1 MKTLILTILL
11 LIMATS
17 LSGCV
22 VVTERHHKHNRREVC
37 VSQPG
42 HPPIR
47 PMRPPGHNANHRR
60 EKLGRLGVRP
70 MLP

>member
-17 LSGCV
+17 LGGCV
-22 VVTERHHKHNRREVC
+22 VVTERHHKHARREVC
-37 VSQPG
+37 VSHPG

-47 PMRPPGHNANHRR
+47 PIFPPGPNAHHRR
-60 EKLGRLGVRP
+60 EMRSH
-70 MLP
+70 